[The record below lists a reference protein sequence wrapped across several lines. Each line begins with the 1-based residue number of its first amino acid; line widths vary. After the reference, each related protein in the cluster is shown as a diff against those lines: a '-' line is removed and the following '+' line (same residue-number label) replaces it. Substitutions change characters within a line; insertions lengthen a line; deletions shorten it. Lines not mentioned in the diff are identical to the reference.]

1 MTFYDYKQ
9 QYNWEQECAEFDTF
23 TAQDVEHAIA
33 TATPTLR
40 DFKALI
46 SPAGDAYLDAMA
58 TKAQQLSIERFG
70 KTIRMYEPLYLSN
83 YCHNHCVYCGFNQEN
98 DIVRKVLTMEEVQA
112 EAKAIADMGFTHI
125 LLVAGES
132 PKHAGVEYYRQ
143 VIEFIRPMFAQI
155 SIEVQ
160 PMSVEDYKVLVEAG
174 AHYVCVYQ
182 ETYNEESYPRFHP
195 KGLKANY
202 RFRLETPD
210 RAAEAGFRK
219 VGIGALLGLDN
230 WRTDAFFTAL
240 HLDYLE
246 SHHWQTKYSISLP
259 RLRPHVGS
267 YMPADPINDRQM
279 VQLICAYRIFDPEVE
294 ISLSTRES
302 SAFRDMAVR
311 IGANSMSAGS
321 STQPG
326 GYVNPNPELEQ
337 FSINDSRS
345 PEEMIAAIKAQGYEV
360 IWKDWD
366 QWM

>member
-132 PKHAGVEYYRQ
+132 PKHAGVDYYRQ
-143 VIEFIRPMFAQI
+143 VIELIRPMFAQI

-219 VGIGALLGLDN
+219 VGIGAVSY
-230 WRTDAFFTAL
+230 THL
-240 HLDYLE
+240 H
-246 SHHWQTKYSISLP
+246 Q
-259 RLRPHVGS
+259 
-267 YMPADPINDRQM
+267 
-279 VQLICAYRIFDPEVE
+279 
-294 ISLSTRES
+294 RE
-302 SAFRDMAVR
+302 
-311 IGANSMSAGS
+311 
-321 STQPG
+321 
-326 GYVNPNPELEQ
+326 
-337 FSINDSRS
+337 
-345 PEEMIAAIKAQGYEV
+345 
-360 IWKDWD
+360 
-366 QWM
+366 